1 MTMTTAHMTAAHTA
15 ADAAMGAECAMPG
28 AGLSPALTVDGL
40 CKRFGANAALAKAAL
55 DGVGFS
61 VPQGA
66 LTVILGPAGAGK
78 TTTLRMVAGLDT
90 PDAGAVALA
99 GRDAAGLEPRER
111 DIAMIFDNLA
121 LYPDKTGFQNIANP
135 LVIRRMAKD
144 EIETRVAEVAATL
157 QITHV
162 LHRLP
167 KTMSGGER
175 QRVALGRALV
185 RTPALFLLDEPLSS
199 LDAKLRIELRAELKR
214 LQRERGCTF
223 LMATPD
229 FNEAM
234 AIGDTVVLL
243 RQGRVVQVDAPQRLY
258 DAPVDREA
266 ALFVGSPQVNLLE
279 AAYVPGEGGGH
290 MVAAGTRLAA
300 PAHLTKAFGGV
311 AQRFELGIR
320 PENLRVTEPAPG
332 LASALASDL
341 ASGSITG
348 ELTDIEALGLKSVLT
363 VVNPAARL
371 RVLVDSAEARSMR
384 LGQLVGLEAVNT
396 PRMLAFDPDGGRSL
410 LHG

>member
-1 MTMTTAHMTAAHTA
+1 MTTTYATYAEGMATGAST
-15 ADAAMGAECAMPG
+15 GAECAMPG
-28 AGLSPALTVDGL
+28 AGLPPALVVDGL
-40 CKRFGANAALAKAAL
+40 SKRFGGNAAL
-55 DGVGFS
+55 DGVGFD

-78 TTTLRMVAGLDT
+78 TTTLRLVAGLDT
-90 PDAGAVALA
+90 PDAGTVELA

-135 LVIRRMAKD
+135 LVIRRMARD
-144 EIETRVAEVAATL
+144 EMEARVAEVAATL

-266 ALFVGSPQVNLLE
+266 ALFVGSPQINLLE
-279 AAYVPGEGGGH
+279 AAYVPGEDGGH
-290 MVAAGTRLAA
+290 MVAAGTQQAA
-300 PAHLTKAFGGV
+300 PAHLALAFGGV
-311 AQRFELGIR
+311 ARRFELGIR
-320 PENLRVTEPAPG
+320 PENLRLTEPGAG
-332 LASALASDL
+332 TT
-341 ASGSITG
+341 SGAITG
-348 ELTDIEALGLKSVLT
+348 ELADIEALGLKSVLT
-363 VVNPAARL
+363 VANPAARL
-371 RVLVDSAEARSMR
+371 RVLVDSAEARPLR
-384 LGQLVGLEAVNT
+384 LGQPVELEAVNT

>member
-1 MTMTTAHMTAAHTA
+1 MTMTTAHMTTAHMTA
-15 ADAAMGAECAMPG
+15 ADAAMGAECVIPG

-40 CKRFGANAALAKAAL
+40 CKRFGARAALAKPAL

-61 VPQGA
+61 VPRGA

-90 PDAGAVALA
+90 PDAGVVALA

-135 LVIRRMAKD
+135 LVIRRVAKD
-144 EIETRVAEVAATL
+144 EIEARVTEVAATL

-243 RQGRVVQVDAPQRLY
+243 RRGRVVQVDAPQRLY

-266 ALFVGSPQVNLLE
+266 ALFVGSPQINLLE

-290 MVAAGTRLAA
+290 MVTAGTQFAA
-300 PAHLTKAFGGV
+300 PAHLAQSLGGV
-311 AQRFELGIR
+311 PRRFELGIR
-320 PENLRVTEPAPG
+320 PENLRLTEPV
-332 LASALASDL
+332 
-341 ASGSITG
+341 SGSITG
-348 ELTDIEALGLKSVLT
+348 ELADIEALGLKSVLT
-363 VVNPAARL
+363 VANPAARL
-371 RVLVDSAEARSMR
+371 RVLVDSAEARTLR
-384 LGQLVGLEAVNT
+384 LGQPVALETVNT
-396 PRMLAFDPDGGRSL
+396 PRMLAFDPEGGRSL

>member
-1 MTMTTAHMTAAHTA
+1 MTTAHMTTTYATYAAEA
-15 ADAAMGAECAMPG
+15 ATGAAMGAECAMPG
-28 AGLSPALTVDGL
+28 AGLPPALAVDGL
-40 CKRFGANAALAKAAL
+40 SRRFGGNAAL

-78 TTTLRMVAGLDT
+78 TTTLRVVAGLDT
-90 PDAGAVALA
+90 PDAGTVELA

-135 LVIRRMAKD
+135 LVIRRVNRD
-144 EIETRVAEVAATL
+144 EIETRVSEVAATL

-185 RTPALFLLDEPLSS
+185 RTPSLFLLDEPLSS

-266 ALFVGSPQVNLLE
+266 ALFVGAPQINLLE
-279 AAYVPGEGGGH
+279 ASYVPGTGGGH
-290 MVAAGTRLAA
+290 MVTAGVQLAA
-300 PAHLTKAFGGV
+300 PAHLALAFGG
-311 AQRFELGIR
+311 AARRFELGIR
-320 PENLRVTEPAPG
+320 PENLRLTEPASSSTPG
-332 LASALASDL
+332 T
-341 ASGSITG
+341 ITG
-348 ELTDIEALGLKSVLT
+348 ELADIEALGLKSVLT

-371 RVLVDSAEARSMR
+371 RVLVDSAEARSLR
-384 LGQLVGLEAVNT
+384 LGQPVGLEAVNT

>member
-1 MTMTTAHMTAAHTA
+1 MTTAHMTTTYATYAVGAATG
-15 ADAAMGAECAMPG
+15 AAMGAECALPG

-40 CKRFGANAALAKAAL
+40 SRRFGGNAAL

-78 TTTLRMVAGLDT
+78 TTTLRLVAGLDT
-90 PDAGAVALA
+90 PDAGTVELA
-99 GRDAAGLEPRER
+99 GRDAAGLEPRAR

-135 LVIRRMAKD
+135 LVIRRMARD

-266 ALFVGSPQVNLLE
+266 ALFVGSPQINLLE
-279 AAYVPGEGGGH
+279 ASYVPGEGGGH
-290 MVAAGTRLAA
+290 MVTAGAQLAA
-300 PAHLTKAFGGV
+300 PAHLALAFGG
-311 AQRFELGIR
+311 AARRFELGIR
-320 PENLRVTEPAPG
+320 PENLR
-332 LASALASDL
+332 LAEAGA
-341 ASGSITG
+341 AKITG

-371 RVLVDSAEARSMR
+371 RVLADSAEARSLR
-384 LGQLVGLEAVNT
+384 LGQPVGLEAVNT
-396 PRMLAFDPDGGRSL
+396 PRMLAFDPEGGRSL